1 MSKIVEPLEFELRRH
16 AKAMDRAF
24 ANDPQVTEVSNAIIK
39 FRAGA
44 GGLLTVT
51 DRIGFCPESRGAKFY
66 REAHKALTDF
76 EAEAKLLSSV
86 SLHTIATFCEHT
98 AEMLEDSAELIK
110 RHRTSMERLRDA
122 LLRLLEG

>member
-1 MSKIVEPLEFELRRH
+1 LKSRGIRCASPRSRVDEDERMSKIVEPLEFELRRH

-76 EAEAKLLSSV
+76 EAEAKLL
-86 SLHTIATFCEHT
+86 
-98 AEMLEDSAELIK
+98 
-110 RHRTSMERLRDA
+110 RD
-122 LLRLLEG
+122 E

>member
-1 MSKIVEPLEFELRRH
+1 MSKP
-16 AKAMDRAF
+16 
-24 ANDPQVTEVSNAIIK
+24 TS
-39 FRAGA
+39 G
-44 GGLLTVT
+44 
-51 DRIGFCPESRGAKFY
+51 
-66 REAHKALTDF
+66 
-76 EAEAKLLSSV
+76 SV